1 MPARRCRQIEC
12 SRPEY
17 RKSFF
22 RASLVFG
29 VLLLAEFALI
39 PQLVSKDLSRRHF
52 YEALAA
58 YQVDI
63 QQVARQLNDILK
75 QEGKSDLFQLL
86 TVKETLT
93 TFTQMVNDRL
103 AKQLAVHHVAIYD
116 QQGRLVL
123 RFRVKLG
130 RLIRTEAVE
139 GPEPAD
145 PPAFQRAG
153 ELPDPDGSAGELPRQ
168 SVSDRRDDSA
178 AGTVGPPRYGPPA
191 PPGGVRVDSVQR
203 ERLIMAPVASG
214 KGEPPKG
221 RIELGLNEE
230 LLEAQVTQVRKDLLK
245 KLAAGAFLSL
255 VVLVV
260 GFLYVLKLLQQTRRL
275 EAEAQMADRLA
286 YIGTLASGL
295 AHEIRNPLNAMNMN
309 LQMIEEELTP
319 LR

>member
-1 MPARRCRQIEC
+1 MPAKRCRQIEC

-17 RKSFF
+17 LKSLF
-22 RASLVFG
+22 RASLLFG

-39 PQLVSKDLSRRHF
+39 HQLVSKDLSRRHF

-58 YQVDI
+58 YQDDI
-63 QQVARQLNDILK
+63 QQVGRQLSDILK
-75 QEGKSDLFQLL
+75 QEGKSDLYKLL

-153 ELPDPDGSAGELPRQ
+153 ELPDPDGAAGELPRQ
-168 SVSDRRDDSA
+168 ALSDRTDDS
-178 AGTVGPPRYGPPA
+178 PPRAVRPPPDRPPPPA
-191 PPGGVRVDSVQR
+191 
-203 ERLIMAPVASG
+203 
-214 KGEPPKG
+214 
-221 RIELGLNEE
+221 
-230 LLEAQVTQVRKDLLK
+230 
-245 KLAAGAFLSL
+245 
-255 VVLVV
+255 
-260 GFLYVLKLLQQTRRL
+260 RR
-275 EAEAQMADRLA
+275 AWR
-286 YIGTLASGL
+286 G
-295 AHEIRNPLNAMNMN
+295 
-309 LQMIEEELTP
+309 
-319 LR
+319 